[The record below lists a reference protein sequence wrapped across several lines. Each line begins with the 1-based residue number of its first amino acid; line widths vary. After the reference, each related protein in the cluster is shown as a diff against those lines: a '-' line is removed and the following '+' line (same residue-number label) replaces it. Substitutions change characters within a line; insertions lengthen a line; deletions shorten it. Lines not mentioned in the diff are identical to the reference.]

1 MRIVFAGTPIFAE
14 IQLQALLQA
23 KHNIVAVYTQ
33 PDKPAGRGQHLQM
46 SPVKILAQRHHIP
59 VEQPISLKSSEAL
72 ATLEQYQADVMIVA
86 AYGLLLPEAI
96 LKLPR
101 FGCINVHASI
111 LPRWRGASPIQQAIL
126 AGDQETGISLMQMDI
141 GLDTGDILAQRNC
154 EITKEDTSETLHDKL
169 AQLGAELLVEK
180 LEEITHSPTPRK
192 QSDMNTSVTH
202 AGKITKE
209 QGRIDWHTSAKE
221 IDQKIRAFNPWPVA
235 FTYVGDALIRIWKA
249 HVIEDAHYS
258 SAPGTIV
265 AHEPALH
272 VATSNGALCIEQA
285 QLPGK
290 KVMPMSEILKGHA
303 HLFAIGQQFSHDQ
316 KT

>member
-23 KHNIVAVYTQ
+23 KRNIVAVYTQ
-33 PDKPAGRGQHLQM
+33 QDKPAGRGQHLQM
-46 SPVKILAQRHHIP
+46 SPVKMLAQRHDIP
-59 VEQPISLKSSEAL
+59 VEQPISLKSPEAL

-96 LKLPR
+96 LTLPR

-141 GLDTGDILAQRNC
+141 GLDTGDILAQKNC

-180 LEEITHSPTPRK
+180 LEEITHSPAPRK
-192 QSDMNTSVTH
+192 QSNMNTPVTH

-235 FTYVGDALIRIWKA
+235 FTHIDGTLIRIWKA
-249 HVIEDAHYS
+249 LAS
-258 SAPGTIV
+258 PGTFIGKTPGSIID
-265 AHEPALH
+265 HTPTGIL
-272 VATSNGALCIEQA
+272 VATADGSLCIEQA

-290 KVMPMSEILKGHA
+290 KVMAMSEILKGHA
-303 HLFAIGQQFSHDQ
+303 HLFAIGQQFN
-316 KT
+316 